1 MGSNFNKALD
11 ESDLPRTPPGRP
23 VAVADGSNQAKE
35 PLSDCV
41 ERRTLANLRRGMS
54 RGKAVAS
61 AIKACEKSRPV
72 RGKSVVHV
80 DKAGATLGADS
91 LHDHEEKVIAEE
103 PIASVNKVGERQKGE
118 SVKDCV
124 SRKIAILIREGKS
137 QEQAAAVAF
146 SLCED
151 R

>member
-1 MGSNFNKALD
+1 MGNNFNKALD

-41 ERRTLANLRRGMS
+41 ERRTLANVRRGMS
-54 RGKAVAS
+54 RGEAVAR

-80 DKAGATLGADS
+80 
-91 LHDHEEKVIAEE
+91 EK
-103 PIASVNKVGERQKGE
+103 KGERRKGE
-118 SVKDCV
+118 NIQDCV
-124 SRKIAILIREGKS
+124 SRKIEILIREGKS
-137 QEQAAAVAF
+137 QEQAAAIAF
-146 SLCED
+146 SLCEG

>member
-1 MGSNFNKALD
+1 MSKVISKALD
-11 ESDLPRTPPGRP
+11 EGDLPRTPPGRP
-23 VAVADGSNQAKE
+23 VAISPGSNQAKE

-41 ERRTLANLRRGMS
+41 QRRLEANMRRGMS
-54 RGKAVAS
+54 RAKAAVA
-61 AIKACEKSRPV
+61 AIRSCEKSRPV
-72 RGKSVVHV
+72 RGKAVVHV

-103 PIASVNKVGERQKGE
+103 PMASVNKVGERQKGE

-137 QEQAAAVAF
+137 QEQAAAIAF
-146 SLCED
+146 SLCEG

>member
-1 MGSNFNKALD
+1 MSNNFNKALD
-11 ESDLPRTPPGRP
+11 EGDLPRTPPGRP

-41 ERRTLANLRRGMS
+41 ERRTLANMRRGMA
-54 RGKAVAS
+54 RGEAVAA

-80 DKAGATLGADS
+80 
-91 LHDHEEKVIAEE
+91 EK
-103 PIASVNKVGERQKGE
+103 KGERIKGE

-137 QEQAAAVAF
+137 KEQAAAVAF

>member
-1 MGSNFNKALD
+1 MSNNFNKALD

-61 AIKACEKSRPV
+61 AIKSCEKSRPV

-80 DKAGATLGADS
+80 
-91 LHDHEEKVIAEE
+91 EK
-103 PIASVNKVGERQKGE
+103 KGERREGE
-118 SVKDCV
+118 NLQDCV
-124 SRKIAILIREGKS
+124 SRKIEILIREGKS
-137 QEQAAAVAF
+137 KEQAAAIAF
-146 SLCED
+146 SLCEG